1 MEKKNKS
8 MTLNCNGKIIDFSTK
23 KIMGIV
29 NISRDSFYDGGK
41 FNTIEKVNSHVSN
54 LISNG
59 ADIID
64 LGAAS
69 SKPGSNLIKPDDEHN
84 LVDDYINELTSN
96 FKNVL
101 FSIDTYNSSV
111 ADFALSKGFSFV
123 NDISSGRYDQKMF
136 EIVKKYNAGY
146 IMMHM
151 QGDPINMQENPNYQ
165 NVIKSIISFFKLKI
179 KELESLGFTNI
190 IIDPGFGFGKNIEDN
205 YKILKELNLFQSLE
219 KPIMVGLSRKS
230 MIYKVLNISPQE
242 ALNGTTVLNTI
253 ALEKGANILRVHD
266 VKEAMECTKL
276 LAKLY

>member
-29 NISRDSFYDGGK
+29 NISEDSFYDGGK

-69 SKPGSNLIKPDDEHN
+69 SKPGSNLIKPDDEYN
-84 LVDDYINELTSN
+84 LVSNYINELTSN

-101 FSIDTYNSSV
+101 FSIDTYNSLV
-111 ADFALSKGFSFV
+111 ADFALSKGFSLV
-123 NDISSGRYDQKMF
+123 NDISSGRYDKEMF
-136 EIVKKYNAGY
+136 KVLKKYNAGY

-151 QGDPINMQENPNYQ
+151 QGDPLNMQENPSYQ
-165 NVIKSIISFFKLKI
+165 NIIESLISFFKLKI
-179 KELESLGFTNI
+179 KELEGLGFSNI

-205 YKILKELNLFQSLE
+205 YEILKKLNLFQTLE

-230 MIYKVLNISPQE
+230 MIYKVLNVSSQE
-242 ALNGTTVLNTI
+242 ALNGTTVLNTL
-253 ALEKGANILRVHD
+253 ALERGANIIRVHD
-266 VKEAMECTKL
+266 VKEAMECKKI
-276 LAKLY
+276 LARLH

>member
-29 NISRDSFYDGGK
+29 NISEDSFYDGGK

-69 SKPGSNLIKPDDEHN
+69 SKPGSNLIKPDDEYN
-84 LVDDYINELTSN
+84 LVSNYINELTSN

-101 FSIDTYNSSV
+101 FSIDTYNSLV
-111 ADFALSKGFSFV
+111 ADFALSKGFSLV
-123 NDISSGRYDQKMF
+123 NDISSGRYDKEMF
-136 EIVKKYNAGY
+136 KVLKKYNAGY

-151 QGDPINMQENPNYQ
+151 QGDPLNMQENPNYQ
-165 NVIKSIISFFKLKI
+165 NIIESLISFFKLKI
-179 KELESLGFTNI
+179 KELEGLGFSNI

-205 YKILKELNLFQSLE
+205 YEILKKLNLFQSLE

-230 MIYKVLNISPQE
+230 MIYKVLNVSPQE
-242 ALNGTTVLNTI
+242 ALNGTTVLNTL
-253 ALEKGANILRVHD
+253 ALERGANIIRVHD
-266 VKEAMECTKL
+266 VKEAMECKKI
-276 LAKLY
+276 LARLH

>member
-1 MEKKNKS
+1 

-179 KELESLGFTNI
+179 EELESLGFTNI

-266 VKEAMECTKL
+266 VKEAMECKKLLTKL
-276 LAKLY
+276 Y

>member
-29 NISRDSFYDGGK
+29 NISEDSFYDGGK

-69 SKPGSNLIKPDDEHN
+69 SKPGSNLIKPDDEYN
-84 LVDDYINELTSN
+84 LVSNYINELTSN

-101 FSIDTYNSSV
+101 FSIDTYNSLV
-111 ADFALSKGFSFV
+111 ADFALSKGFSLV
-123 NDISSGRYDQKMF
+123 NDISSGRYDKEMF
-136 EIVKKYNAGY
+136 KVLKKYNAGY

-151 QGDPINMQENPNYQ
+151 QGDPLNMQENPSYQ
-165 NVIKSIISFFKLKI
+165 NIIESLISFFKLKI
-179 KELESLGFTNI
+179 KELEGLGFSNI

-205 YKILKELNLFQSLE
+205 YEILKKLNLFQTLK

-230 MIYKVLNISPQE
+230 MIYKVLNVSPQE
-242 ALNGTTVLNTI
+242 ALNGTTVLNTL
-253 ALEKGANILRVHD
+253 ALERGANIIRVHD
-266 VKEAMECTKL
+266 VKEAMECKKI
-276 LAKLY
+276 LARLH

>member
-1 MEKKNKS
+1 

-29 NISRDSFYDGGK
+29 NISQDSFYDGGK

-123 NDISSGRYDQKMF
+123 NDISSGKYDKKMF

-151 QGDPINMQENPNYQ
+151 QGDP
-165 NVIKSIISFFKLKI
+165 
-179 KELESLGFTNI
+179 
-190 IIDPGFGFGKNIEDN
+190 
-205 YKILKELNLFQSLE
+205 
-219 KPIMVGLSRKS
+219 
-230 MIYKVLNISPQE
+230 
-242 ALNGTTVLNTI
+242 
-253 ALEKGANILRVHD
+253 
-266 VKEAMECTKL
+266 
-276 LAKLY
+276 

>member
-1 MEKKNKS
+1 MSLNFSNNKS
-8 MTLNCNGKIIDFSTK
+8 Q
-23 KIMGIV
+23 IMGV
-29 NISRDSFYDGGK
+29 LNITPDSFYDGGK

-96 FKNVL
+96 FKNIL

-179 KELESLGFTNI
+179 KDLESLGFTNI

-205 YKILKELNLFQSLE
+205 YKVLKELNLFQSLE

-230 MIYKVLNISPQE
+230 MIYKVLNISPQD
-242 ALNGTTVLNTI
+242 AINGTTVLNTL

-266 VKEAMECTKL
+266 VKEAMECKNL

>member
-1 MEKKNKS
+1 

-165 NVIKSIISFFKLKI
+165 NVIKSLISFFKLKI

-205 YKILKELNLFQSLE
+205 YKVLKELNLFQSLE

-266 VKEAMECTKL
+266 VKEAMECKKLLTKL
-276 LAKLY
+276 Y

>member
-29 NISRDSFYDGGK
+29 NISEDSFYDGGK
-41 FNTIEKVNSHVSN
+41 FNNIEKVNSHVSN

-69 SKPGSNLIKPDDEHN
+69 SKPGSNLIKPDVEYD
-84 LVDDYINELTSN
+84 LVANYINELTSN

-111 ADFALSKGFSFV
+111 ADFALSKGFSLV
-123 NDISSGRYDQKMF
+123 NDISSGRYDKKMF
-136 EIVKKYNAGY
+136 EVLKKYNAGY

-151 QGDPINMQENPNYQ
+151 QGDPVNMQENPTYQ
-165 NVIKSIISFFKLKI
+165 NIIESLISFFKLKI
-179 KELESLGFTNI
+179 KELEDLGFSNI

-205 YKILKELNLFQSLE
+205 YEILKKLNLFQSLE

-230 MIYKVLNISPQE
+230 MIYKVLNVSPQE
-242 ALNGTTVLNTI
+242 ALNGTTVLNTL
-253 ALEKGANILRVHD
+253 ALEKGANIIRVHD
-266 VKEAMECTKL
+266 VKEAMECKKI
-276 LAKLY
+276 LARLH

>member
-29 NISRDSFYDGGK
+29 NISQDSFYDGGK

-111 ADFALSKGFSFV
+111 ADFALSKGFCLV
-123 NDISSGRYDQKMF
+123 NDISSGRYDKEMF
-136 EIVKKYNAGY
+136 EVVKKYNSGY

-165 NVIKSIISFFKLKI
+165 NVIESLISFFKLKI

-242 ALNGTTVLNTI
+242 ALNGTTVLNTL

-266 VKEAMECTKL
+266 VKEAMECKKI
-276 LAKLY
+276 LARLN

>member
-1 MEKKNKS
+1 

-165 NVIKSIISFFKLKI
+165 NVIKSLISFFKLKI

-190 IIDPGFGFGKNIEDN
+190 IIDSGFGFGKNIEDN

-230 MIYKVLNISPQE
+230 MIYKELNISPQE

-266 VKEAMECTKL
+266 VKEAMECKKL

>member
-29 NISRDSFYDGGK
+29 NISEDSFYDGGK

-69 SKPGSNLIKPDDEHN
+69 SKPGSNLIKPDDEYN
-84 LVDDYINELTSN
+84 LVSNYINELTSN

-101 FSIDTYNSSV
+101 FSIDTYNSLV
-111 ADFALSKGFSFV
+111 ADFALSKGFSLV
-123 NDISSGRYDQKMF
+123 NDISSGRYDKEMF
-136 EIVKKYNAGY
+136 KVLKKYNAGY

-151 QGDPINMQENPNYQ
+151 QGDPLNMQENPSYQ
-165 NVIKSIISFFKLKI
+165 NIIESLISFFKLKI
-179 KELESLGFTNI
+179 KELEGLGFSNI

-205 YKILKELNLFQSLE
+205 YEILKKLNLFQTLE

-230 MIYKVLNISPQE
+230 MIYKVLNVSPQE
-242 ALNGTTVLNTI
+242 ALNGTTVLNTL
-253 ALEKGANILRVHD
+253 ALERGANIIRVHD
-266 VKEAMECTKL
+266 VKEAMECKKI
-276 LAKLY
+276 LARLH

>member
-1 MEKKNKS
+1 

-179 KELESLGFTNI
+179 EELESLGFTNI

-205 YKILKELNLFQSLE
+205 YKVLKELNLFQSLE

-266 VKEAMECTKL
+266 VKEAMECKKLLTKL
-276 LAKLY
+276 Y

>member
-1 MEKKNKS
+1 

-179 KELESLGFTNI
+179 KDLESLGFTNI

-205 YKILKELNLFQSLE
+205 YKVLKELNLFQSLE

-266 VKEAMECTKL
+266 VKEAMECKKL
-276 LAKLY
+276 LANLY

>member
-1 MEKKNKS
+1 

-84 LVDDYINELTSN
+84 LVDGYINELTSN

-151 QGDPINMQENPNYQ
+151 QGDPINMQENPNYK

-179 KELESLGFTNI
+179 EELESLGFTNI

-205 YKILKELNLFQSLE
+205 YKVLKELNLFQSLE

-266 VKEAMECTKL
+266 VKEAMECKNL

>member
-29 NISRDSFYDGGK
+29 NISEDSFYDGGK

-69 SKPGSNLIKPDDEHN
+69 SKPGSNLIKPDDEYN
-84 LVDDYINELTSN
+84 LVSNYINELTSN

-101 FSIDTYNSSV
+101 FSIDTYNSLV
-111 ADFALSKGFSFV
+111 ADFALSKGFSLV
-123 NDISSGRYDQKMF
+123 NDISSGRYDKEMF
-136 EIVKKYNAGY
+136 KVLKKYNAGY

-151 QGDPINMQENPNYQ
+151 QGDPLNMQENPSYQ
-165 NVIKSIISFFKLKI
+165 NIIESLISFFKLKI
-179 KELESLGFTNI
+179 KELEGLGFSNI

-205 YKILKELNLFQSLE
+205 YEILKKLNLFQTLE

-230 MIYKVLNISPQE
+230 MIYKVLNVSPQE
-242 ALNGTTVLNTI
+242 ALNGTTVLNTL
-253 ALEKGANILRVHD
+253 ALERGANIIRVHD
-266 VKEAMECTKL
+266 VKEAMECKKI
-276 LAKLY
+276 LARLN

>member
-29 NISRDSFYDGGK
+29 NISEDSFYDGGK

-69 SKPGSNLIKPDDEHN
+69 SKPGSNLIKPDDEYN
-84 LVDDYINELTSN
+84 LVSNYINELTSN

-101 FSIDTYNSSV
+101 FSIDTYNSLV
-111 ADFALSKGFSFV
+111 ADFALSKGFSLV
-123 NDISSGRYDQKMF
+123 NDISSGRYDKEMF
-136 EIVKKYNAGY
+136 EVLKKYNAGY

-151 QGDPINMQENPNYQ
+151 QGDPLNMQENPSYQ
-165 NVIKSIISFFKLKI
+165 NIIESLISFFKLKI
-179 KELESLGFTNI
+179 KELEGLGFSNI

-205 YKILKELNLFQSLE
+205 YEILKKLNLFQTLK

-230 MIYKVLNISPQE
+230 MIYKVLNVSPQE
-242 ALNGTTVLNTI
+242 ALNGTTVLNTL
-253 ALEKGANILRVHD
+253 ALERGANIIRVHD
-266 VKEAMECTKL
+266 VKEAMECKKI
-276 LAKLY
+276 LARLH